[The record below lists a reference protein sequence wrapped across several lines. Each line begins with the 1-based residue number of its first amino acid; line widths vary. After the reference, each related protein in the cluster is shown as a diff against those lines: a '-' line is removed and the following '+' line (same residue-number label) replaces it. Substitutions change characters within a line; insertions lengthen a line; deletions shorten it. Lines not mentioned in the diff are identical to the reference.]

1 MRNKKK
7 ERIKNAIRNIG
18 DYGSKTKD
26 NLNDGI
32 DQFIYKAN
40 KSDNTV
46 FRIMK
51 KIGEKEYNIIHSIKH
66 SEDTYHSLLSFL
78 ENKPIIKNNMKKILI
93 VIVALMIGCGVYAA
107 NRVITLVSGEFG
119 HYPVQ
124 EYLKSYEGI
133 KTNDENIN
141 SKLMTLL
148 TSDGDVYLVDDDKN
162 SYKAISKYS
171 DDDGDHMIL
180 LITVDKETKGY
191 KDNLS
196 TDKRK
201 IGILMNKDIKGNISF
216 KTTQAY
222 PTLPVLFNYKQQ
234 TVSISPSDYKTDL
247 KVSSGNDDNKPLIK
261 AALYAAYQL
270 NLIDL
275 NETHFD
281 KI

>member
-7 ERIKNAIRNIG
+7 ERIKTAIRNIG

-26 NLNDGI
+26 NLNNGI

-40 KSDNTV
+40 KSDNTI

-51 KIGEKEYNIIHSIKH
+51 KIGEKEYNIIYSLKH
-66 SEDTYHSLLSFL
+66 SDETYHSLLSFL

-93 VIVALMIGCGVYAA
+93 AIVALIIGCGVYAA
-107 NRVITLVSGEFG
+107 NRAITLVSGEFG

-148 TSDGDVYLVDDDKN
+148 TSDGSVYLVDDDKN

-180 LITVDKETKGY
+180 LITIDKETKGY

-201 IGILMNKDIKGNISF
+201 IGILMNKDTKGNISF

>member
-7 ERIKNAIRNIG
+7 ERIKTAIKNIG

-26 NLNDGI
+26 NLNNNI

-51 KIGEKEYNIIHSIKH
+51 KIGEKEYNIIHSLKH
-66 SEDTYHSLLSFL
+66 SDETYHSLLGFL
-78 ENKPIIKNNMKKILI
+78 ENKPIIKNNMKKIIVVILGLI
-93 VIVALMIGCGVYAA
+93 LGCGAYAI
-107 NRVITLVSGEFG
+107 NRGITMVAGNFA
-119 HYPVQ
+119 HYSVQ
-124 EYLKSYEGI
+124 EYLNSYEGI
-133 KTNDENIN
+133 RTGDENVDT
-141 SKLMTLL
+141 KLMTLL
-148 TSDGDVYLVDDDKN
+148 TSAGDVYLVDDDKN

-180 LITVDKETKGY
+180 LVTIDKESKGY

-201 IGILMNKDIKGNISF
+201 IGILMNKDTKGNINF
-216 KTTQAY
+216 KMTETY
-222 PTLPVLFNYKQQ
+222 PTLPILFNYKQQ

-247 KVSSGNDDNKPLIK
+247 KISGGDDDNKPLIK
-261 AALYAAYQL
+261 AAIYAAYKL

-275 NETHFD
+275 DETHFN